1 MKVNFYL
8 DKPYNPDISPEKVKQ
23 ELAKVGGKKK
33 NLAQKFWNP
42 SPTALYLFFSPDKSC
57 RIKYRTNY
65 KILPKSWD
73 FEKERLK
80 PSASGALEFNVEL
93 NNLANCCTREAMRK
107 KETNQFLS
115 KEDYK
120 QIVQDCI
127 DRDNA
132 VNSEISIS
140 HLKTQFLSYKS
151 NFVKEGT
158 LKEYRTVFKG
168 LEDFEKH
175 KGTKLILREMDGK
188 FLDQFEVFLSRK
200 KNTNDGDK
208 EGLLND
214 TIHKYISTLKV
225 FLKWCNDNDYL
236 VHPDVFKTQK
246 TNFKK
251 KAYNEIIALS
261 ESEIQKLMNHDLS
274 DRPSLERVRDLF
286 CLLCYTGQRF
296 EDLINFDPKDIKNNA
311 WDFIS
316 VKVKKRVIVPFEGY
330 IAPAKDILE
339 RIGYSVPKISN
350 QKFNEYIKTVG
361 KLAGMD
367 EIIKITRYS
376 GKQKLVIE
384 KRKYDFL
391 SSHVGR
397 RSMVTNLLSRNVP
410 ITLVQKLT
418 AHSDIRTLMK
428 YESANTDSLIDA
440 LNKFK
445 NYEQ

>member
-1 MKVNFYL
+1 MNFYL

-316 VKVKKRVIVPFEGY
+316 LKVKKRVFVPFEGY

-440 LNKFK
+440 LNKF
-445 NYEQ
+445 

>member
-23 ELAKVGGKKK
+23 ELAKVGGNKK
-33 NLAQKFWNP
+33 NLSIKFWNP

-286 CLLCYTGQRF
+286 CLLYYTGQRF

-440 LNKFK
+440 LNKF
-445 NYEQ
+445 

>member
-251 KAYNEIIALS
+251 KAYNEIIALL

-440 LNKFK
+440 LNKF
-445 NYEQ
+445 

>member
-80 PSASGALEFNVEL
+80 PSASGSLEFNVEL

-440 LNKFK
+440 LNKF
-445 NYEQ
+445 

>member
-93 NNLANCCTREAMRK
+93 NNLANCCTTEAMRK

-440 LNKFK
+440 LNKF
-445 NYEQ
+445 

>member
-158 LKEYRTVFKG
+158 LKEYRTVFRG

-440 LNKFK
+440 LNKF
-445 NYEQ
+445 

>member
-80 PSASGALEFNVEL
+80 PSASGTLEFNVEL

-440 LNKFK
+440 LNKF
-445 NYEQ
+445 

>member
-93 NNLANCCTREAMRK
+93 NNLANCCTMEAMRK

-440 LNKFK
+440 LNKF
-445 NYEQ
+445 

>member
-418 AHSDIRTLMK
+418 AHYDIRTLMK

-440 LNKFK
+440 LNKF
-445 NYEQ
+445 

>member
-151 NFVKEGT
+151 NFIKEGT

-440 LNKFK
+440 LNKF
-445 NYEQ
+445 

>member
-132 VNSEISIS
+132 VNSELSIS

-151 NFVKEGT
+151 NFVKAGT

-440 LNKFK
+440 LNKF
-445 NYEQ
+445 

>member
-1 MKVNFYL
+1 MNFYL

-208 EGLLND
+208 EVLLND

-440 LNKFK
+440 LNKF
-445 NYEQ
+445 

>member
-1 MKVNFYL
+1 MNFYL

-127 DRDNA
+127 DRDNV

-440 LNKFK
+440 LNKF
-445 NYEQ
+445 

>member
-1 MKVNFYL
+1 MNFYL

-316 VKVKKRVIVPFEGY
+316 VKVKKKVIVPFEGY

-440 LNKFK
+440 LNKF
-445 NYEQ
+445 

>member
-1 MKVNFYL
+1 MKGNFYL

-140 HLKTQFLSYKS
+140 HPKTQFLSYKS

-440 LNKFK
+440 LNKF
-445 NYEQ
+445 

>member
-8 DKPYNPDISPEKVKQ
+8 DNPYNPDISPEKVKQ

-440 LNKFK
+440 LNKF
-445 NYEQ
+445 

>member
-1 MKVNFYL
+1 MNFYL

-440 LNKFK
+440 LNK
-445 NYEQ
+445 EVI

>member
-1 MKVNFYL
+1 MNFYL

-440 LNKFK
+440 LNKF
-445 NYEQ
+445 

>member
-42 SPTALYLFFSPDKSC
+42 SPTALYLFFSLDKSC

-440 LNKFK
+440 LNKF
-445 NYEQ
+445 

>member
-65 KILPKSWD
+65 KILPNSWD

-440 LNKFK
+440 LNKF
-445 NYEQ
+445 

>member
-175 KGTKLILREMDGK
+175 KGPKLILREMDGK

-440 LNKFK
+440 LNKF
-445 NYEQ
+445 

>member
-261 ESEIQKLMNHDLS
+261 ESEIQNLMNHELS
-274 DRPSLERVRDLF
+274 VRPSLERVRDLF
-286 CLLCYTGQRF
+286 WLLCYTGQRF

-316 VKVKKRVIVPFEGY
+316 VKVKKRVIVPFEVY

-440 LNKFK
+440 LNKF
-445 NYEQ
+445 

>member
-8 DKPYNPDISPEKVKQ
+8 DKPYNPDISPEKVKK

-440 LNKFK
+440 LNKF
-445 NYEQ
+445 

>member
-339 RIGYSVPKISN
+339 RGYSVPKISN

-440 LNKFK
+440 LNKF
-445 NYEQ
+445 

>member
-428 YESANTDSLIDA
+428 YE
-440 LNKFK
+440 
-445 NYEQ
+445 

>member
-175 KGTKLILREMDGK
+175 KGTTLILREMDGK

-440 LNKFK
+440 LNKF
-445 NYEQ
+445 

>member
-132 VNSEISIS
+132 VNSEIYIS

-440 LNKFK
+440 LNKF
-445 NYEQ
+445 

>member
-274 DRPSLERVRDLF
+274 DRPSLGRVRDLF

-440 LNKFK
+440 LNKF
-445 NYEQ
+445 

>member
-1 MKVNFYL
+1 M
-8 DKPYNPDISPEKVKQ
+8 
-23 ELAKVGGKKK
+23 
-33 NLAQKFWNP
+33 
-42 SPTALYLFFSPDKSC
+42 
-57 RIKYRTNY
+57 
-65 KILPKSWD
+65 PKSWD

-440 LNKFK
+440 LNKF
-445 NYEQ
+445 

>member
-158 LKEYRTVFKG
+158 LKEYRTVYKG

-440 LNKFK
+440 LNKF
-445 NYEQ
+445 

>member
-8 DKPYNPDISPEKVKQ
+8 DKPYNPNVAPEKIKQ

-33 NLAQKFWNP
+33 NLAPKFWNP

-65 KILPKSWD
+65 KIQPKNWD
-73 FEKERLK
+73 FEKERMK
-80 PSASGALEFNVEL
+80 PSVSGALEFNVEL
-93 NNLANCCTREAMRK
+93 NNLANSCTREAMRK
-107 KETNQFLS
+107 KDKNQFLS

-140 HLKTQFLSYKS
+140 QLKTQFLSYKS
-151 NFVKEGT
+151 SFVKEGT

-168 LEDFEKH
+168 LEDFEKQN
-175 KGTKLILREMDGK
+175 GINLVLRELDSK
-188 FLDQFEVFLSRK
+188 FLDQFEVFLSK
-200 KNTNDGDK
+200 KRNTNDEEK

-261 ESEIQKLMNHDLS
+261 EAEIEKLMNHDLS
-274 DRPSLERVRDLF
+274 ERPSLERVRDLF

-361 KLAGMD
+361 KLAGLD
-367 EIIKITRYS
+367 ETIKITRYS

-428 YESANTDSLIDA
+428 YESASTDSLIDA
-440 LNKFK
+440 LNKF
-445 NYEQ
+445 

>member
-93 NNLANCCTREAMRK
+93 NNLENCCTREAMRK

-440 LNKFK
+440 LNKF
-445 NYEQ
+445 

>member
-1 MKVNFYL
+1 MNFYL

-418 AHSDIRTLMK
+418 AHSDIRTLKK

-440 LNKFK
+440 LNKF
-445 NYEQ
+445 

>member
-33 NLAQKFWNP
+33 ILAQKFWNP

-440 LNKFK
+440 LNKF
-445 NYEQ
+445 

>member
-42 SPTALYLFFSPDKSC
+42 SPTALYLFFSPDTSC

-440 LNKFK
+440 LNKF
-445 NYEQ
+445 

>member
-1 MKVNFYL
+1 M
-8 DKPYNPDISPEKVKQ
+8 
-23 ELAKVGGKKK
+23 
-33 NLAQKFWNP
+33 
-42 SPTALYLFFSPDKSC
+42 
-57 RIKYRTNY
+57 
-65 KILPKSWD
+65 PKSWD

-107 KETNQFLS
+107 KETNQYLS

-188 FLDQFEVFLSRK
+188 FLDQFEVFISRK

-440 LNKFK
+440 LNKF
-445 NYEQ
+445 

>member
-200 KNTNDGDK
+200 KNTNNGDK

-440 LNKFK
+440 LNKF
-445 NYEQ
+445 

>member
-158 LKEYRTVFKG
+158 LKEYRTAFKG

-440 LNKFK
+440 LNKF
-445 NYEQ
+445 